1 MIVDICFLFGCYLF
15 LNVVSF
21 LFFSFIFS
29 VVLSH
34 AVSLSGGTG
43 GGAQG
48 MGGSSSSEDDG
59 SFDAMLRGTKR
70 NDLKRMYGLFARV
83 PGGLESMCTAFREH
97 VNRAGAELVRSTK
110 DARGLSTLIVRL
122 SSLHDKYDEDVI
134 HECFQKDVLF
144 REGLRTA
151 FESAANIQPT
161 VGRLKMAELVAD
173 LFDRELHKAGRGE

>member
-1 MIVDICFLFGCYLF
+1 MSFHLF
-15 LNVVSF
+15 S
-21 LFFSFIFS
+21 LFFFFIFS

-48 MGGSSSSEDDG
+48 VGGSSSSSSEDDG